1 MRWTRTWR
9 GAVRCGA
16 ARCSE
21 RDSRSCA
28 GGLMMDDGK
37 VVVLSISTRTGCIAT
52 CFKAEAEALDG
63 GCGIKHRRRFDPV
76 PRLR

>member
-1 MRWTRTWR
+1 
-9 GAVRCGA
+9 
-16 ARCSE
+16 
-21 RDSRSCA
+21 
-28 GGLMMDDGK
+28 MMDDGK